1 MEKIT
6 DPNPKKEREKEEEVK
21 SKVKP
26 EQKQLVSEL
35 SEKHLK
41 LLTLE
46 M

>member
-6 DPNPKKEREKEEEVK
+6 DTNPKKEKEEEVE
-21 SKVKP
+21 SKAK
-26 EQKQLVSEL
+26 ENQKQLVSEL

-41 LLTLE
+41 LLTQE